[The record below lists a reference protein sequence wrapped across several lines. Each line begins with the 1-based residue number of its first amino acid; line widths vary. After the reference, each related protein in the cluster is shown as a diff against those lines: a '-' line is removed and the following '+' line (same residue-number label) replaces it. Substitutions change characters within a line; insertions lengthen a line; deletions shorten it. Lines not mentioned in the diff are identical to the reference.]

1 MPKPIQKG
9 KKSKTQKK
17 QKAMYGGVS
26 PKKSKTPQ
34 NSKNC
39 ALCHQS
45 LSTIVG
51 QSEIAEIGLNCGHKF
66 HKNCLEPYMNS
77 MKGKCPICKKNI

>member
-1 MPKPIQKG
+1 MHKG

-17 QKAMYGGVS
+17 QKVMRGGVS

-45 LSTIVG
+45 LSTMVG

-66 HKNCLEPYMNS
+66 HYNCLEPYMKS
-77 MKGKCPICKKNI
+77 MSGICPVCKAHI